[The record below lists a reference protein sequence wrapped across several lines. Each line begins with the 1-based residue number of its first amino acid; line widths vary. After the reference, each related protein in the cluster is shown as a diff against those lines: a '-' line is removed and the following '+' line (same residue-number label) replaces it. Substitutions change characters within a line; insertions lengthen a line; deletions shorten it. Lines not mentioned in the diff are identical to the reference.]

1 MNMEKLVMKL
11 IDDPMPTQIT
21 YDIYNGDPA
30 IMHIEATPVTD
41 EVSELVDLLK
51 EAVYLIEQAKFKF
64 AKGTTNS
71 NADMFL
77 RKKSIKPHRAL
88 RFPYDDEDD
97 VIVYMD

>member
-1 MNMEKLVMKL
+1 M
-11 IDDPMPTQIT
+11 T

-77 RKKSIKPHRAL
+77 RKESIKPYRTMK
-88 RFPYDDEDD
+88 FESDDEDD
-97 VIVYMD
+97 VIVYIDPRRMKHEC